1 MAHKKIGTN
10 MESLALIEP
19 LLPAGG
25 NRVLTDLATQLWAQS
40 SALDRNLHVAT
51 ILGIGDLVRTMNCY
65 YSNLIE
71 GHRTHP
77 IDIERALAQ
86 DFSVDPQQRELQL
99 EAKAHIEVQRAIDLG
114 NAPDRV
120 VSGEYLKWIHREFC
134 TRLPPEM
141 LVLSNAQGSKQIQIV
156 PGEWRTGD
164 VIVGRHIPI
173 SAPAIDSFI
182 TRFATG
188 YRLERLSQIDRVIA
202 VAAAHHRLVWIHPF
216 YDGNGRVARL
226 FSHAMFR
233 EIGIG
238 TSLWSIS
245 RGLARSREQYRGVLA
260 NADLPRWNDLDGRGN
275 LTAKGLQ
282 AFCEFFLNTCIDQVQ
297 FMQLCLDPQQLL
309 ARIEVYLGE
318 EIVAKRL
325 LPGSERVVIEVFR
338 SGELDRGRAAA
349 ASGYQERQGRKVLQ
363 RLLAAGLLVSDTPKG
378 AVRVGFPSTLLERYF
393 PKLFLG

>member
-1 MAHKKIGTN
+1 M
-10 MESLALIEP
+10 
-19 LLPAGG
+19 
-25 NRVLTDLATQLWAQS
+25 
-40 SALDRNLHVAT
+40 AT

-86 DFSVDPQQRELQL
+86 DFSLDPQQRELQL
-99 EAKAHIEVQRAIDLG
+99 EAKAHIEVQREIDLG
-114 NAPDRV
+114 NAPGSV

-141 LVLSNAQGSKQIQIV
+141 LVLSNAEGSRQIQIV

-216 YDGNGRVARL
+216 
-226 FSHAMFR
+226 
-233 EIGIG
+233 
-238 TSLWSIS
+238 
-245 RGLARSREQYRGVLA
+245 
-260 NADLPRWNDLDGRGN
+260 
-275 LTAKGLQ
+275 
-282 AFCEFFLNTCIDQVQ
+282 
-297 FMQLCLDPQQLL
+297 
-309 ARIEVYLGE
+309 
-318 EIVAKRL
+318 
-325 LPGSERVVIEVFR
+325 
-338 SGELDRGRAAA
+338 
-349 ASGYQERQGRKVLQ
+349 
-363 RLLAAGLLVSDTPKG
+363 
-378 AVRVGFPSTLLERYF
+378 
-393 PKLFLG
+393 

>member
-1 MAHKKIGTN
+1 

-40 SALDRNLHVAT
+40 SALDSNLHVAT

-86 DFSVDPQQRELQL
+86 DFSIDPRQRELQL

-134 TRLPPEM
+134 ARLPPEM

-188 YRLERLSQIDRVIA
+188 YRLERLSQIDKVIA

-238 TSLWSIS
+238 TNLWSIS

-297 FMQLCLDPQQLL
+297 FMQSCLDPQQLL
-309 ARIEVYLGE
+309 ARIDVYLSE

-325 LPGSERVVIEVFR
+325 LPGSERVVAEVFR
-338 SGELDRGRAAA
+338 SGELDRGKAAA
-349 ASGYQERQGRKVLQ
+349 ASGYRERQGRKVLQ
-363 RLLAAGLLVSDTPKG
+363 RLLAAGLLVADSPKG